1 MLSVGKLAAGPQAG
15 RYYEDAV
22 ARGREDYYA
31 GEGERPGRWVGGG
44 AAELGLTGQV
54 EDEQTGRLL
63 AGEHP
68 ASGDLLGRPME
79 DGSVAGFDLTFSAP
93 KSVGLAFAIGDRW
106 TTRVLRDCHERA
118 VDDALGYLERVAC
131 RARRGKGGALVVEG
145 KGFAAAAFDH
155 RTSRAGDPLLHTH
168 VVVANRTL
176 GNDGRWTALDA
187 RPLYRE
193 LKTAG
198 YLYQARLRHEVSE
211 RLGAHWGPVRKGA
224 ADLRGFSPE
233 LIDHFSRRRAEIREA
248 MALHDS
254 HGLAANNAATLA
266 TRKAKDYEVPMERLR
281 EEWRARAAEHGL
293 TQERVEYLLTPRF
306 RDRVE
311 PGRVELDALTRHHST
326 FTRRD
331 VLQAVCEVHPD
342 GAASVADLEARADEV
357 LRSREVVRIP
367 DPAGTRYTT
376 RDQLALERSLLDGAK
391 QRRDRDTAVAADS
404 HVDAALASRSLSAE
418 QKAAVRALTGSGH
431 GVEVLRAP
439 AGAGKTFALD
449 AAREAWER
457 SGQQVV
463 GCALSAHAARELREQ
478 AGVQGETIASLKQRL
493 NHGYRLPENGVL
505 IVDEAGM
512 VGTRDLAELE
522 VHTLQSKTK
531 LLLVGDDRQLPEIEA
546 GGAFRAIADRSD
558 PVELKEVRRQD
569 RDWDRDALSALRDG
583 RTADWADA
591 YVEHARVK
599 TAATAP
605 EVREQ
610 LASDWWQ
617 AKQTG
622 ADARMIALRR
632 SDVADLNERARE
644 RMRDAGRLD
653 GPDRDFAGKPFATG
667 DEIVVTKN
675 NRSLEVING
684 DRGAITDAQP
694 GHLDIQLDS
703 GKEVRLPGTFVADGH
718 LDHGYATTAHKAQGS
733 TMDRAFVLGSQE
745 SYREWG
751 YTALS
756 RHRDASTYYLAE
768 PKPFINRD
776 PELTR
781 DPEQLKLQAERS
793 IADSRE
799 HELAIDLA
807 DKYGAHRNEP
817 TERDGPTDEQRQ
829 AAREIARGRELD
841 LDYHPTEEQRDAAK
855 RAVEKHRDLER
866 DLKLPELPD
875 FNQPEPTREDL
886 DAMREILE
894 RKPPP
899 PPPPRIE
906 PPDLDIDFMD
916 FGP

>member
-1 MLSVGKLAAGPQAG
+1 MLSIGKLAAGPSAG

-44 AAELGLTGQV
+44 AAELGLSGEV
-54 EDEQTGRLL
+54 DEGQTGRLL

-68 ASGDLLGRPME
+68 GSGDLLGRAME

-93 KSVGLAFAIGDRW
+93 KSVGLAFAIGDPW
-106 TTRVLRDCHERA
+106 TARLLRDCHERA

-131 RARRGKGGALVVEG
+131 RARRGKGGALVIDG
-145 KGFAAAAFDH
+145 KGFAGAAFDH

-168 VVVANRTL
+168 VVVSNRTL
-176 GNDGRWTALDA
+176 GADGRWTALDA

-224 ADLRGFSPE
+224 ADLHGFSPE
-233 LIDHFSRRRAEIREA
+233 LIEHFSRRRAEIREA

-306 RDRVE
+306 RDRAE
-311 PGRVELDALTRHHST
+311 LGRVELDDLTRHQST

-342 GAASVADLEARADEV
+342 GAVSVAELEARADEV
-357 LRSREVVRIP
+357 LRSRDVVRIP

-376 RDQLALERSLLDGAK
+376 RDQLALERNLLRGAE
-391 QRRDRDTAVAADS
+391 QRRERNTAVASDEQ
-404 HVDAALASRSLSAE
+404 VDRALSSRTLSAE
-418 QKAAVRALTGSGH
+418 QEAAVRALTGSGH

-457 SGQQVV
+457 SGNDVV

-478 AGVQGETIASLKQRL
+478 AGIETETIASLKQRL
-493 NHGYRLPENGVL
+493 NHGYRLPQNGVL

-546 GGAFRAIADRSD
+546 GGAFRAIAERTGA
-558 PVELKEVRRQD
+558 VELTEVRRQD
-569 RDWDRDALSALRDG
+569 RDWDRDALTALRDG
-583 RTADWADA
+583 KAGEWADA
-591 YVEHARVK
+591 YVDHARVK
-599 TAATAP
+599 TAPTAP

-610 LASDWWQ
+610 LASDWWE
-617 AKQTG
+617 AKEG
-622 ADARMIALRR
+622 GVDARMIAMRR
-632 SDVADLNERARE
+632 SDVADLNDRARE

-653 GPDRDFAGKPFATG
+653 GPDHDFASKAFATG

-675 NRSLEVING
+675 YRALEVING
-684 DRGAITDAQP
+684 DRGTITDAQA
-694 GHLDIQLDS
+694 GHLDVQLDT
-703 GKEVRLPGTFVADGH
+703 GKEVRLPGTFVSDGH

-733 TMDRAFVLGSQE
+733 TMDKAFVLGSQE

-756 RHRDASTYYLAE
+756 RHRDESTYYLAE
-768 PKPFINRD
+768 PKPFINQE
-776 PELTR
+776 PQLTR
-781 DPEQLKLQAERS
+781 DPEQLKLHAERS
-793 IADSRE
+793 LDITRE
-799 HELAIDLA
+799 HELATDLA
-807 DKYGAHRNEP
+807 DRHGTHPPLDHDVDRTPPDPA
-817 TERDGPTDEQRQ
+817 
-829 AAREIARGRELD
+829 D
-841 LDYHPTEEQRDAAK
+841 LDRFLPDLGEPPGPPTEEQLKAAQ
-855 RAVEKHRDLER
+855 D
-866 DLKLPELPD
+866 
-875 FNQPEPTREDL
+875 
-886 DAMREILE
+886 ILE
-894 RKPPP
+894 RSRMKPIEMPAP
-899 PPPPRIE
+899 E
-906 PPDLDIDFMD
+906 PPDLDIGMD